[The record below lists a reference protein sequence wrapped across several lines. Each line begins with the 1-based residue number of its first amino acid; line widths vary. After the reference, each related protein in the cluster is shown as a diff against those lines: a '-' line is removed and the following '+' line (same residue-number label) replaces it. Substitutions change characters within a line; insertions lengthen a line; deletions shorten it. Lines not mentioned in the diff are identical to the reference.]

1 MISGGLFSEIRLDYY
16 KILGLQTYDTFNKHA
31 EQRWPVITARV
42 FDDGLRVLLQSILC
56 RRRPDRIAALPDI
69 DISFLDIFVQIKCR
83 DVTYWPFRSPFHKS
97 NAAAACQH
105 IALPVA

>member
-1 MISGGLFSEIRLDYY
+1 MFTGGLFSEIRLDYY

-31 EQRWPVITARV
+31 EQRWPVITAC
-42 FDDGLRVLLQSILC
+42 F
-56 RRRPDRIAALPDI
+56 RRRLASIVAVNIMPDRIAALPDI